1 MAVGQSSPFGGR
13 TRTETLIALRL
24 LEESYAREI
33 ARLLERP
40 LSGVQKA
47 LKSLESDGLVA
58 GRAQGRT
65 RLLRISPRYFAYD
78 ELRAYVAR
86 LAEAE
91 DELRERVGR
100 LRRRPRRAGK
110 RL

>member
-1 MAVGQSSPFGGR
+1 MAVEQSSPFGGR

-47 LKSLESDGLVA
+47 VKSLESDGLVA
-58 GRAQGRT
+58 GRMQGRT
-65 RLLRISPRYFAYD
+65 RVLRLSPRYFAYD
-78 ELRAYVAR
+78 ELRAYIAR
-86 LAEAE
+86 LAEGE

>member
-1 MAVGQSSPFGGR
+1 MVVGRSSPFGGR
-13 TRTETLIALRL
+13 TRTEALIALRL

-58 GRAQGRT
+58 GRTQGRT
-65 RLLRISPRYFAYD
+65 RLLRLSPRYFAYD
-78 ELRAYVAR
+78 ELRAYLAR

-100 LRRRPRRAGK
+100 LRRRPRKAGK

>member
-1 MAVGQSSPFGGR
+1 MVIGRSSPFGGR
-13 TRTETLIALRL
+13 TRTEALVALGL
-24 LEESYAREI
+24 LDESYAREI

-47 LKSLESDGLVA
+47 LKGLESDGMIA

-65 RLLRISPRYFAYD
+65 RVLRLSPRYFAYD
-78 ELRAYVAR
+78 ELRKYLAR

-91 DELRERVGR
+91 NDLRERIGR
-100 LRRRPRRAGK
+100 IRRRPRKAGK